1 MFTKTELKAFRQDF
15 ANAVKDLEKKYGVKV
30 ELGNISYGETE
41 FHTKMTC
48 TKTTND
54 GKKKV
59 DTKEFELLKDLL
71 GFKGSIGDKYVS
83 KGVTFTITGLDAKKP
98 KFPVLIEGSNG
109 KKYKTT
115 VQSANMQLLY
125 MD

>member
-15 ANAVKDLEKKYGVKV
+15 ANTVKDLEKKYGVKV
-30 ELGNISYGETE
+30 ELGSISYGETD

-48 TKTTND
+48 TKTSSD

-59 DTKEFELLKDLL
+59 DTVEFELLKGLL
-71 GFKGSIGDKYVS
+71 GFKGNIGDKYVS
-83 KGVTFTITGLDAKKP
+83 KGITFTITGLDGKKP

-109 KKYKTT
+109 KKYKAT
-115 VQSANMQLLY
+115 VQSANMQLLIKN
-125 MD
+125 